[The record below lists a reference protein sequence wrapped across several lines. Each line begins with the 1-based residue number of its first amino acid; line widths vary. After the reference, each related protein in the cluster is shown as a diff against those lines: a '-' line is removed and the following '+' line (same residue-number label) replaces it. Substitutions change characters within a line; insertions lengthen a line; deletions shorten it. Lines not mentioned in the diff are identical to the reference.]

1 MHNLYF
7 LYSSDSGTVLCGSTE
22 EELKN
27 EKEVCAATCTAV
39 EGMYHMPFSNLCI
52 STNFGIGKCEGMGGE
67 GGEGGDEWR
76 LIESRKLRKRREY
89 GSTAIRL
96 CSHIV

>member
-7 LYSSDSGTVLCGSTE
+7 LYSSDSDTVLCGSTE

-27 EKEVCAATCTAV
+27 EKEACAATCTTV

-52 STNFGIGKCEGMGGE
+52 STNFGIGKCEGMGG
-67 GGEGGDEWR
+67 GGEAGDEWR
-76 LIESRKLRKRREY
+76 LIQSRKLRKRREY

>member
-22 EELKN
+22 EELKS

-39 EGMYHMPFSNLCI
+39 EGIYHMPFSNLCI
-52 STNFGIGKCEGMGGE
+52 STNFGIGKCEGMGG
-67 GGEGGDEWR
+67 GEAGDEWR
-76 LIESRKLRKRREY
+76 LIQSRKVRKRREY
-89 GSTAIRL
+89 GNTAIRL

>member
-52 STNFGIGKCEGMGGE
+52 STNFEIGKCEGMGRV
-67 GGEGGDEWR
+67 GGAG
-76 LIESRKLRKRREY
+76 RREMNED
-89 GSTAIRL
+89 
-96 CSHIV
+96 